1 MTEMELTR
9 KIASVASQVST
20 RRRKIEDKTFT
31 TEEQAAAWADYD
43 AKVRELGALRQ
54 VKQRLN

>member
-1 MTEMELTR
+1 MTNLELTR
-9 KIASVASQVST
+9 RINCVASQVSI
-20 RRRKIEDKTFT
+20 RRRKIEEKTFT